1 MPRRRDFPEEL
12 AEGAVTSE
20 LFSAVDREKIREQAR
35 RWHAFTHELSP
46 FHPQLN
52 RE

>member
-20 LFSAVDREKIREQAR
+20 LFSAVDREKIRE
-35 RWHAFTHELSP
+35 LS
-46 FHPQLN
+46 HPLLPWLDHKPVVGMRLPTN
-52 RE
+52 